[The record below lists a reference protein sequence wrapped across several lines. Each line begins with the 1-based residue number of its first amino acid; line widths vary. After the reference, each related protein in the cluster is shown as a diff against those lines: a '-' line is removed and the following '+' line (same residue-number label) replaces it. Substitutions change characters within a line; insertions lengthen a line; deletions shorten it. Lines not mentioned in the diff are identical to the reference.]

1 MKLNIDLKT
10 LKKMQ
15 TYLSSSQIA
24 TIVDAMID
32 YADYG
37 TEYDFSSEK
46 MNMIWDDLK
55 PDLNRSKNSYSKWLK
70 DRMAEEAERAKSL
83 REGKVVKGKKSE
95 EDYSFPY

>member
-55 PDLNRSKNSYSKWLK
+55 PDLNRSKSSYSKWLK

-83 REGKVVKGKKSE
+83 REGKVVKSKNNN
-95 EDYSFPY
+95 EDCPFPF